1 MDDVRSPVKVTVDEG
16 VILVSSV
23 WVKVTE
29 SVIIVMVDTK
39 SKYPTIGA
47 TSSVEVYLGATEQT
61 MHRGE
66 KQDMTRVSLDLP
78 EGFAV
83 RVAECGRYDVHI
95 ICYPIK
101 LLEEADLA
109 WERKGG

>member
-1 MDDVRSPVKVTVDEG
+1 MSAKVTIDEG
-16 VILVSSV
+16 AILVSSV

-29 SVIIVMVDTK
+29 SVIIVFVDTK

-47 TSSVEVYLGATEQT
+47 TSDSEVYLAATERT
-61 MHRGE
+61 LHRGE
-66 KQDMTRVSLDLP
+66 KEGLTRVSLDLP
-78 EGFAV
+78 DGFAV
-83 RVAECGRYDVHI
+83 RAVECGRYDAQI

-109 WERKGG
+109 WERKEG